1 MVASESAMLRSRR
14 RVGSERWAVLAS
26 ARAHSVVSEMRKAVG
41 ALWVES
47 CEGLTTYAVV
57 CLLCNGSAQ
66 WVPMRRAARLQG
78 STPT

>member
-1 MVASESAMLRSRR
+1 M
-14 RVGSERWAVLAS
+14 GGER
-26 ARAHSVVSEMRKAVG
+26 K
-41 ALWVES
+41 
-47 CEGLTTYAVV
+47 GLTTYAVV